1 MYIHRG
7 IQFHQTFSIP
17 IIIVDKKK
25 KKLIVTVMILIMVIT
40 MMIPKLKLMLF
51 DADIYDN
58 KKIIIMKG

>member
-1 MYIHRG
+1 
-7 IQFHQTFSIP
+7 
-17 IIIVDKKK
+17 
-25 KKLIVTVMILIMVIT
+25 MILIMVIT